1 MFWLEP
7 IELSNDSK
15 QSAVSSEQRKRRKN
29 VSQKAIHFTLCAMLF
44 ALCLPAQ
51 AQQPR
56 KVPRV
61 GYLWSQALPV
71 SFMEAFKGGLQDHGY
86 VIGRTIALE
95 HRSAEGKR
103 ERERVTSFIAELV
116 GLEVDA
122 IVVTGTGTIQE
133 VKKAT
138 STIPIIMAPSADAV
152 ASGLVDSLARPGGNV
167 TGLTMISPDL
177 AGKRVELLREILPR
191 VVRIAAVFLMKTR
204 SAAVEPWLKET
215 EAGAKT
221 YGLKFRK
228 VGLDQDSATWEG
240 TFKAVAHEPGSALIV
255 IENAT
260 LISQRERF
268 AQLAWR
274 YRLPTVFSVKEHAEA
289 GGLVSYGPDLAE
301 VHRRAA
307 YYVDKILKGSK
318 PAELPVEQPKKFE
331 LVINLKT
338 ANQIGLT
345 IPPNV
350 LARAD
355 KVIK

>member
-1 MFWLEP
+1 MARKVFSLA
-7 IELSNDSK
+7 LG
-15 QSAVSSEQRKRRKN
+15 AVL
-29 VSQKAIHFTLCAMLF
+29 V
-44 ALCLPAQ
+44 ALCFSVE

-95 HRSAEGKR
+95 HRSAEGK
-103 ERERVTSFIAELV
+103 RERVTSFIAELV

-177 AGKRVELLREILPR
+177 AGKRVELLREILPG
-191 VVRIAAVFLMKTR
+191 VARIAAVFLMKTR

-215 EAGAKT
+215 EAGAKM

-228 VGLDQDSATWEG
+228 VGLDHDSATWDDA
-240 TFKAVAHEPGSALIV
+240 FKAVAHEPRSALIV

-307 YYVDKILKGSK
+307 YYVDKILKGAK

-338 ANQIGLT
+338 AKQIGVT

-355 KVIK
+355 KVIR